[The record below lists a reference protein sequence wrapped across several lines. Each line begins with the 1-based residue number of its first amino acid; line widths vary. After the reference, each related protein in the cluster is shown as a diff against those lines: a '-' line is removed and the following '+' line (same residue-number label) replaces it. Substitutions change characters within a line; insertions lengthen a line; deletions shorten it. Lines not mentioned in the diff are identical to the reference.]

1 MSLVTLTNDNK
12 LLDTIQKAF
21 PELYG
26 MIVLDKAGNLH
37 SYFVSETCAGA
48 CDLPHLKE
56 VAKLVSI
63 RFGIGGFDKLAGG
76 LDLTVNVFSKDLMLV
91 RPISQDRI
99 LAIMIPRTDSNDIM
113 KTVLDIDTST
123 SIIGTELAKVSSETT
138 DFQKTTNRLQPKIY
152 TIVSSPVNSG
162 SFYPASK
169 AYLNLKLGKNYRN
182 INFDTEKND

>member
-99 LAIMIPRTDSNDIM
+99 LAIMIPRTDSNDII
-113 KTVLDIDTST
+113 KQYLTLTYPLLSLVQNLSKYHLKQLIFKKLLIDYNLKYTQ
-123 SIIGTELAKVSSETT
+123 LY
-138 DFQKTTNRLQPKIY
+138 RLQ
-152 TIVSSPVNSG
+152 
-162 SFYPASK
+162 
-169 AYLNLKLGKNYRN
+169 
-182 INFDTEKND
+182 